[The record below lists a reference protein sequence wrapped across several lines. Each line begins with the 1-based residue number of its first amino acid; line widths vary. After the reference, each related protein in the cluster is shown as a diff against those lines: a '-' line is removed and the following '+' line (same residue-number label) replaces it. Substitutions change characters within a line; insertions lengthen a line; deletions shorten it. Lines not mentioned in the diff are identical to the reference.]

1 MCEGYANTFQLL
13 ATKSGVTSVVVTG
26 DVTYSDGSSI
36 GHAWNQVKINGTWK
50 TVDVTWNDGGDS
62 RQEAI
67 ETRYLM
73 IDNNSPLLTKQRT
86 WKDPALKK
94 IL

>member
-1 MCEGYANTFQLL
+1 MEPSFQ
-13 ATKSGVTSVVVTG
+13 VTSTV
-26 DVTYSDGSSI
+26 SSVI
-36 GHAWNQVKINGTWK
+36 PGNGTWK

-86 WKDPALKK
+86 WKDPAIKK